1 LNPLNKSINDLFCHM
16 NTLNGLLSNLENQL
30 NNFKKLYKDSISKTS
45 FDISRIFSGYS
56 LVIRDLTEWPKDGWA
71 RYYSS
76 GKFTSKG
83 EEYFEL
89 IKVLLARVSAWTVS
103 QAYEAF
109 ERYLKDISATF
120 LLENQQL
127 AETKKVEK
135 FKSAEKSNNLSMT
148 DITFWREY
156 LGYCNKTNT
165 ERLKL
170 LRKICSDISKGET
183 ENNRVIDLKDWFG
196 VVEEVRHSATHSN
209 FIIKTSRI
217 KNWSEA
223 KRNILKEYFP
233 GISLEQGYRLDITSK
248 NARFCLNLFSEYSFQ
263 IYKLLSISRGYD
275 WNILKKKKGNSCTT
289 MGST

>member
-1 LNPLNKSINDLFCHM
+1 M

-30 NNFKKLYKDSISKTS
+30 NNFRKLYKNSISKTS

-76 GKFTSKG
+76 GKFLSKG

-89 IKVLLARVSAWTVS
+89 IKVLLARESAWTVS

-109 ERYLKDISATF
+109 EKYLKDISATF

-135 FKSAEKSNNLSMT
+135 FKSAGKSNNLSMT

-183 ENNRVIDLKDWFG
+183 ENNRVINLKDWFG

-209 FIIKTSRI
+209 FIIKASRI

-233 GISLEQGYRLDITSK
+233 GINLEHGYRLDIISK

-263 IYKLLSISRGYD
+263 IYKFLSISRGYD
-275 WNILKKKKGNSCTT
+275 WNILEKKKGNSYAT

>member
-1 LNPLNKSINDLFCHM
+1 M

-30 NNFKKLYKDSISKTS
+30 NNFKKLYKDSISKMS
-45 FDISRIFSGYS
+45 FDISKIFSGYS

-109 ERYLKDISATF
+109 EKYLKDISATF

-183 ENNRVIDLKDWFG
+183 ENNRIIDLKDWFG

-233 GISLEQGYRLDITSK
+233 GINLEQGYRLDITSK
-248 NARFCLNLFSEYSFQ
+248 NARFCLNLLSEYSFQ
-263 IYKLLSISRGYD
+263 IYKFLSISRGYD

>member
-1 LNPLNKSINDLFCHM
+1 M

-30 NNFKKLYKDSISKTS
+30 NNSKKLYKDSISKTS

-109 ERYLKDISATF
+109 EKYLKDISATF

-156 LGYCNKTNT
+156 LGYCNKTNA

-170 LRKICSDISKGET
+170 LRKICSHISKGET
-183 ENNRVIDLKDWFG
+183 ENNRTIDLKDWFE
-196 VVEEVRHSATHSN
+196 VVEEIRHSATHSN

-217 KNWSEA
+217 KNWSET

-233 GISLEQGYRLDITSK
+233 GINLEQGYRLDITSK

-263 IYKLLSISRGYD
+263 IYKFLSISRGYD

>member
-1 LNPLNKSINDLFCHM
+1 M

-56 LVIRDLTEWPKDGWA
+56 LAIRDLTEWPKDGRA
-71 RYYSS
+71 QYYPS

-83 EEYFEL
+83 GEYFKL
-89 IKVLLARVSAWTVS
+89 IKVLLVRESAWTVS

-135 FKSAEKSNNLSMT
+135 FKSSEKSNNLSMT
-148 DITFWREY
+148 DFTFWREY
-156 LGYCNKTNT
+156 LGDCKKTNT
-165 ERLKL
+165 ERLKF
-170 LRKICSDISKGET
+170 LRKICPDISKGET

-196 VVEEVRHSATHSN
+196 VVEEVRHGATHSN
-209 FIIKTSRI
+209 FIIKTSRT
-217 KNWSEA
+217 KNWPEA

-233 GISLEQGYRLDITSK
+233 GMNLEHGYRLNITSK
-248 NARFCLNLFSEYSFQ
+248 NARFCLTLFSEYSFQ
-263 IYKLLSISRGYD
+263 IYKFLSISRGYD
-275 WNILKKKKGNSCTT
+275 WNILKKEKRNSCTT

>member
-1 LNPLNKSINDLFCHM
+1 MNPLNKSINDLFHDM

-56 LVIRDLTEWPKDGWA
+56 LAIRDLTEWPKDGWA

-83 EEYFEL
+83 EKYFEL
-89 IKVLLARVSAWTVS
+89 IKVLLARVSAWAVS

-135 FKSAEKSNNLSMT
+135 FKSSKESNNLSMT
-148 DITFWREY
+148 DIAFWRKY
-156 LGYCNKTNT
+156 PGDCKKNT
-165 ERLKL
+165 ERLKF
-170 LRKICSDISKGET
+170 LRKICPDISKGET
-183 ENNRVIDLKDWFG
+183 ENNRSIHLKDWFG
-196 VVEEVRHSATHSN
+196 VVEEVRHGATHSN
-209 FIIKTSRI
+209 FIIKTSRT

-233 GISLEQGYRLDITSK
+233 GMNLEQGYRLNITSK
-248 NARFCLNLFSEYSFQ
+248 NARFCLKLFSEYSFQ
-263 IYKLLSISRGYD
+263 IYKFLSISRDYD
-275 WNILKKKKGNSCTT
+275 WNILKKEKRNSCTT